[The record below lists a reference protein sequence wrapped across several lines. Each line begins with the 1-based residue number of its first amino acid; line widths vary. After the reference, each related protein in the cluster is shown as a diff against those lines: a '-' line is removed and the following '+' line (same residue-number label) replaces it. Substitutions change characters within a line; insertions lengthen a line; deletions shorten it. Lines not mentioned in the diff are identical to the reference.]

1 MGYRVWNL
9 IVKELIQLWRD
20 RLLVLFITLGPVMEL
35 VLVAWATS
43 GEIER
48 IPTAIVD
55 LDRSPA
61 SRSLVQA
68 LDNSRTFD
76 PRFYPDDVE
85 AAQDLVERGRT
96 PVAVLIPPDFQE
108 RLDDPARGPAY
119 VQVILDGA
127 EASVAQTALLS
138 AEGVVGSYAQ
148 TQMET
153 RRGQVAALSV
163 PLPALELRV
172 RTWFNEAL
180 KLSYYEVP
188 SELGFMLIGV
198 ALMISS
204 LGIARERELGTL
216 EQLLVTPMRGIE
228 LVIGKAVPAIVL
240 AYVDFLLM
248 LGLVLYLF
256 HIPMRGS
263 FALLLTIA
271 LFYLLVEIGWGLMI
285 SAISRTQWQAL
296 LLVFSLM
303 MGEMIFSG
311 YASPVENMPWLL
323 RNAANLVPIKHWL
336 IILRSILLKG
346 AGVEVF
352 WRELLAL
359 AGLGVVI
366 NLLTLTVL
374 RRRLE

>member
-1 MGYRVWNL
+1 MIYRTWNL
-9 IVKELIQLWRD
+9 ILKELIQLWRD

-85 AAQDLVERGRT
+85 AAQDLVERGT
-96 PVAVLIPPDFQE
+96 ALVAVLIPPDFQE
-108 RLDDPARGPAY
+108 QLDDPARGPAQ

-148 TQMET
+148 ARMEA
-153 RRGQVAALSV
+153 RRSGVAALSV
-163 PLPALELRV
+163 PLPALEMRV
-172 RTWFNEAL
+172 QTWFNEAL

-204 LGIARERELGTL
+204 LSIARERELGTL
-216 EQLLVTPMRGIE
+216 EQLLVTPMRGME

-240 AYVDFLLM
+240 AYLDFLLM
-248 LGLVLYLF
+248 LGLVLTLF

-263 FALLLTIA
+263 FALLLAIA
-271 LFYLLVEIGWGLMI
+271 FFYLLVEIGWGLMV
-285 SAISRTQWQAL
+285 SAVSRTQWQAL

-366 NLLTLTVL
+366 NLLTLAVL

>member
-108 RLDDPARGPAY
+108 RLDDPVRGPAY

-148 TQMET
+148 TRMET

>member
-108 RLDDPARGPAY
+108 RLDDPVRGPAY

-148 TQMET
+148 TQMEI